1 MMVKLPYGYFMDE
14 PQMFEKQSDPVK
26 KTIDKIQKI
35 AKQGLSTDE
44 LVIHLRQNEALS
56 SEERQLIARITNKM
70 EEDPFPG
77 YDEQH
82 RGDVAENL
90 YEMLQLLLEQR
101 HLEFIQAIELLSSE
115 VKWQLYQ
122 EIERAGGDLVSLV
135 KALDIHTIQTQKTP
149 ITQALAQL
157 AELAVTH
164 GARTPYLTKKEIE
177 QMEQDFIDMKNE
189 EVD

>member
-1 MMVKLPYGYFMDE
+1 MDE
-14 PQMFEKQSDPVK
+14 PQMFEKHSDPAK

-82 RGDVAENL
+82 RGDIAENL

-177 QMEQDFIDMKNE
+177 QMELDFIDMKNE

>member
-14 PQMFEKQSDPVK
+14 PQMFEKHSDPVK

-56 SEERQLIARITNKM
+56 SEERQHIARITNK
-70 EEDPFPG
+70 
-77 YDEQH
+77 
-82 RGDVAENL
+82 
-90 YEMLQLLLEQR
+90 
-101 HLEFIQAIELLSSE
+101 
-115 VKWQLYQ
+115 
-122 EIERAGGDLVSLV
+122 GGDLVSLV
-135 KALDIHTIQTQKTP
+135 KALDIHTIQTKKTP